1 MAKINNLKGGFKIVK
16 VEGPVIF
23 AVSDSIGETA
33 ELVAKAATV
42 QFNSGHVEIRRYPYV
57 TEEEDVMEVVEEAKK
72 YKNSAIVCTIVL
84 PEIRKK
90 LLELAEVNN
99 IPILD
104 IMGPMMDIVSR
115 ITNIRPKLEP
125 GLVRRVDEDYF
136 DKIEAIE
143 FAVKYDDGKDPRG
156 LAKADVVLIGVSR
169 TSKTP
174 LSMYLAH
181 KRLKV
186 ANLPL
191 VPEVSP
197 PEELFQ
203 LDPKNVVGLTI
214 QPEILYKIRQE
225 RLKALGL
232 SSDAT
237 YASMERILKEL
248 EYADEIMKKI
258 GCHRIDVSNKAVEE
272 VAARI
277 LEIIRRGEDR

>member
-1 MAKINNLKGGFKIVK
+1 MVSLG
-16 VEGPVIF
+16 ESVIF

-33 ELVAKAATV
+33 ELVARAATV
-42 QFNSGHVEIRRYPYV
+42 QFNSGHVEIRRYPFVTDIEYV
-57 TEEEDVMEVVEEAKK
+57 KEVIEEARKL
-72 YKNSAIVCTIVL
+72 KNCAIICTIVL
-84 PEIRKK
+84 PEIRKS
-90 LLELAEVNN
+90 LVELAEANN
-99 IPILD
+99 IPIID
-104 IMGPMMDIVSR
+104 IMGPMIDIVSK
-115 ITNIRPKLEP
+115 ITSIKPKLEP
-125 GLVRRVDEDYF
+125 GLVRKIDEDYF
-136 DKIEAIE
+136 KKIEAIE

-203 LDPKNVVGLTI
+203 LPPGTVVGLTI
-214 QPEILYKIRQE
+214 SPEILYKIRQE

-237 YASMERILKEL
+237 YASMDRILKEL
-248 EYADEIMKKI
+248 EYADGIMKKI
-258 GCHRIDVSNKAVEE
+258 SCPRIDVSNKAVEE

-277 LEIIRRGEDR
+277 LEIIRRGEDW